1 MGRAG
6 YFALALTLPRVMLS
20 GGNGKTQKNGN
31 IYMLTKQN
39 QLVLKELAD
48 LDRFWLIFRFFSPS
62 AWSVVFVALFW
73 ISSIF
78 VHLVW

>member
-1 MGRAG
+1 MGRGG

-20 GGNGKTQKNGN
+20 GENGKTQKKWE
-31 IYMLTKQN
+31 YMLTKQN